1 MKFSEQWLREWVN
14 PKASTE
20 EIVSTITM
28 AGLEVDDVEPVASDF
43 QGIVVGEILST
54 EPHPNADKLKVCQV
68 ANGSES
74 LQVVCGAPNAIAGM
88 KVPFALVG
96 AILPE
101 NFKIK
106 KAKLRGVESFGMLC
120 SEAELGISD
129 NHDGLMALPADAPVG
144 EDIRQYLHLDDHIID
159 VDLTPNR
166 ADCLSIAGIAREV
179 GVSFN
184 TIVNSVEIK
193 SVPPQIDDKFAIE
206 VQAPDDC
213 PRYVGR
219 VIKGVDLSQ
228 PTPLWLKEK
237 LRRSGVRSI
246 DPVVDV
252 TNYVML
258 ELGQPMHGFD
268 LAELHGKV
276 IVRKAKA
283 EEKLKL
289 LDGQEI
295 TLQDDILLIAD
306 EKGPLAMAGIM
317 GGEHSGVFEKTKDI
331 FLESAFFN
339 PITIAG
345 KARRYGMHTDSS
357 HRFERG
363 VDYEL
368 PRLAAERATAL
379 ILSIC
384 GGQPGPL
391 TEAVVKDKLPQRQQ
405 VKLRE
410 ARIERLLGFS
420 MAKEK
425 VENILGGLGMQVST
439 TEENSWLVDVPT
451 YRFDIEREEDLIE
464 ELARVFGYNQLPTT
478 TPQSQQVMAQ
488 IPEAKTPLHQQR
500 KVLTTLGY
508 QEVINYSFIA
518 PELQH
523 LFSPDLKPQPLA
535 NPISVD
541 MAVMRTSLLPSL
553 LSNVKYN
560 LNRQQSRVRLFETGQ
575 VFVETEQGLTQE
587 KKIAG
592 VIYGSRLPE
601 NWHSQKQSVDFY
613 DLKGDVEALLALG
626 NETTVEIKPG
636 THSAMHPGQTA
647 SVYCNGELAGNLGT
661 LHPELQAKLDLPGS
675 AYLFELDLKV
685 ISEGKVTAF
694 VPLSKFPEV
703 RRDLAFI
710 VDRAVLAHELKSV
723 IEEKA
728 GEWLKSLTLFD
739 LYEGKGIEP
748 SQKSVALG
756 LTLQHPSRT
765 LNDEEVNSII
775 DQVVSQLEQKFQASL
790 RK

>member
-14 PKASTE
+14 PKATTE

-28 AGLEVDDVEPVASDF
+28 AGLEVDEVEPVAGDF
-43 QGIVVGEILST
+43 KGIVVGEILST

-68 ANGSES
+68 AAGNET
-74 LQVVCGAPNAIAGM
+74 LQVVCGAPNATAGM

-96 AILPE
+96 AVLPE

-120 SEAELGISD
+120 SEAELGISE

-144 EDIRQYLHLDDHIID
+144 EDIRQYLQLDDHIID

-166 ADCLSIAGIAREV
+166 ADCLSIAGVAREV
-179 GVSFN
+179 GVSFDEP
-184 TIVNSVEIK
+184 VNSVEIK
-193 SVPPQIDDKFAIE
+193 PVPPQIDEKFAIE
-206 VQAPDDC
+206 IQAPDDC
-213 PRYVGR
+213 PRYIGR
-219 VIKGVDLSQ
+219 VIKDVDLSQ

-237 LRRSGVRSI
+237 LRRSGIRSI

-268 LAELHGKV
+268 LAELHGQI

-317 GGEHSGVFEKTKDI
+317 GGEHSGVSEKTKDI

-379 ILSIC
+379 ILAIC

-391 TEAVVKDKLPQRQQ
+391 TEAVAQEKLPPRRQ

-410 ARIERLLGFS
+410 AIIERLLGFG

-425 VENILGGLGMQVST
+425 VETILSGLGMQVAAA
-439 TEENSWLVDVPT
+439 EENSWIVDVPS

-488 IPEAKTPLHQQR
+488 IPETKTPLNQQR
-500 KVLTTLGY
+500 KLLTTLGY

-518 PELQH
+518 SELQQ

-535 NPISVD
+535 NPISAD

-553 LSNVKYN
+553 LSNVQYN
-560 LNRQQSRVRLFETGQ
+560 LNRQQPRVRLFETGQ
-575 VFVETEQGLTQE
+575 VFIEAGNGLTQE
-587 KKIAG
+587 QKIAG
-592 VIYGSRLPE
+592 VVYGSLFPE
-601 NWHSQKQSVDFY
+601 SWHSQKQSVDFY

-626 NETTVEIKPG
+626 NEAEVEIKPG
-636 THSAMHPGQTA
+636 KHTAMHPGQTA
-647 SVYCNGELAGNLGT
+647 AVYCNGKLAGHLGT
-661 LHPELQAKLDLPGS
+661 LHPELQAKLDLPNA
-675 AYLFELDLKV
+675 AYLFELDLKA
-685 ISEGKVTAF
+685 ISVGKVTSF

-710 VDRAVLAHELKSV
+710 VNRAVLAQELKSV
-723 IEEKA
+723 IAEKA

-748 SQKSVALG
+748 GQKSVALG

-775 DQVVSQLEQKFQASL
+775 DQVVTELEQKFQASL